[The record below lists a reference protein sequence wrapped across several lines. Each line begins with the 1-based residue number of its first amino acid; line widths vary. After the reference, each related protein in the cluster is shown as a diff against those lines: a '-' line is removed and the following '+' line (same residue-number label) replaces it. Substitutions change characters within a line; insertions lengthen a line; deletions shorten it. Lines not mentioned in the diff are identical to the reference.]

1 MQRNAKL
8 LTVVVCGH
16 ATILWR
22 THVYERHRFLHEHLC
37 ATRSAYLSLSLHVVP
52 CLGLFNI
59 SSPSELFF
67 FFYYLLLFTLYLLT
81 LFTLSQSGEE
91 KSLGRPYC
99 SLPAIRELFLE
110 SAVTLV
116 ISIASHIYL
125 LKIVR
130 KIRAVWAVVMWIKI
144 GKLQSVVHHVRNKR
158 RIVSSLVKQSENL
171 G

>member
-67 FFYYLLLFTLYLLT
+67 FFYLLLFILLLT
-81 LFTLSQSGEE
+81 LFTLSQTGEE
-91 KSLGRPYC
+91 KFLGRPYC

-130 KIRAVWAVVMWIKI
+130 KVRAVWAVVMWIKI

>member
-8 LTVVVCGH
+8 LTAVVCGH

-52 CLGLFNI
+52 CLGLFKI
-59 SSPSELFF
+59 SSPSELFCF
-67 FFYYLLLFTLYLLT
+67 FYLLLFTLYLLT

-91 KSLGRPYC
+91 KSLGRRYC

-125 LKIVR
+125 LKTVR
-130 KIRAVWAVVMWIKI
+130 KVRAVWAVVMWIKI
-144 GKLQSVVHHVRNKR
+144 GKLQYVVCHVRNKR

>member
-8 LTVVVCGH
+8 LTAVVCGH

-52 CLGLFNI
+52 CLGLFKI
-59 SSPSELFF
+59 SSPSELFCF
-67 FFYYLLLFTLYLLT
+67 FYLLLFTLYLLT

-91 KSLGRPYC
+91 KSLGRRYC

-130 KIRAVWAVVMWIKI
+130 KVRAVWAVVMWIKI

>member
-8 LTVVVCGH
+8 LTAVVCGH

-52 CLGLFNI
+52 CLGLFKI
-59 SSPSELFF
+59 SSPSELFCF
-67 FFYYLLLFTLYLLT
+67 FYLLLFTLYLLT

-91 KSLGRPYC
+91 KSLGRRYC

-130 KIRAVWAVVMWIKI
+130 KVRAVWAVVMWIKI
-144 GKLQSVVHHVRNKR
+144 GKLQYVVCHVRNKR

>member
-52 CLGLFNI
+52 CLGLFKI
-59 SSPSELFF
+59 SSPSELFCF
-67 FFYYLLLFTLYLLT
+67 FYLLLFTLYLLT

-99 SLPAIRELFLE
+99 NLPAIRELFLE

-130 KIRAVWAVVMWIKI
+130 KVRAVWAVVMWIKI
-144 GKLQSVVHHVRNKR
+144 GKLQYVVCHVRNKR

>member
-8 LTVVVCGH
+8 LTAVVCGH

-52 CLGLFNI
+52 CLGLFKI
-59 SSPSELFF
+59 SSPSELFCF
-67 FFYYLLLFTLYLLT
+67 FYLLLFTLYLLT

-91 KSLGRPYC
+91 KSLGRRYC

>member
-67 FFYYLLLFTLYLLT
+67 FYLLLFILLLT
-81 LFTLSQSGEE
+81 LFTLSQTGEE

-130 KIRAVWAVVMWIKI
+130 KVRAVWAVVMWIKI